1 MKTTDEYRVFNEDT
15 LRKATEIR
23 CAAEQMLLKLGCV
36 ESIEESSDEE
46 SFLWISLLRQ
56 KFPALSYARKIQDR
70 SEDPYLRLAGL
81 LELLHENS
89 IPEELQMQGLTIRTR
104 GNKLDFCIS
113 GSISLDELYK
123 LCEHYQGKPDLPNKK

>member
-1 MKTTDEYRVFNEDT
+1 MKTTDEYREFSEDT
-15 LRKATEIR
+15 LRKATEMR
-23 CAAEQMLLKLGCV
+23 CAAEQMLLKSGCV

-46 SFLWISLLRQ
+46 SFLWISLLHQR
-56 KFPALSYARKIQDR
+56 FPALSYVQKIQDH

-81 LELLHENS
+81 LELLRENS
-89 IPEELQMQGLTIRTR
+89 IPEELHMQGLTIRTQ

-123 LCEHYQGKPDLPNKK
+123 LCGHYQEQLDLPNKK